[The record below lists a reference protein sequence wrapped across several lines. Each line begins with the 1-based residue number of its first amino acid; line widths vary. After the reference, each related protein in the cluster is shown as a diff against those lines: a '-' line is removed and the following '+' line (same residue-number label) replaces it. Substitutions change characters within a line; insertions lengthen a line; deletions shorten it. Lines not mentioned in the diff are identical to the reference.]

1 MNTLEKEIGHTL
13 VQQHVEKLP
22 MIVES
27 RNNIRE

>member
-1 MNTLEKEIGHTL
+1 MSILEREVRPTL
-13 VQQHVEKLP
+13 VQQHVGRQP